1 MTDDHFEKIV
11 NEEFDDVVDLAQQ
24 DFDFVYEL
32 LRENSN
38 ADATFLLGVRPSR
51 RGFRLSRLGGFQ
63 K

>member
-1 MTDDHFEKIV
+1 MTDDQFDKIV
-11 NEEFDDVVDLAQQ
+11 NEEFDDVVDLAQE

-38 ADATFLLGVRPSR
+38 SDAIFYWAEDHRKEVLDYLG
-51 RGFRLSRLGGFQ
+51 LEEAN